1 MINFQRVLL
10 SITVLESVLLSGFM
24 AVQDTN
30 HILVVDDESDV
41 RDLLSKFL
49 TRRGY
54 KVLTAADGEAA
65 IEAIRESRPDIVL
78 LDIRLPKIDGLSVL
92 QRLRDES
99 DDVAIITMSGNADE
113 DTARRSLEL
122 GAADFITK
130 PFNLPYLET
139 SLLAKLILLED

>member
-1 MINFQRVLL
+1 M
-10 SITVLESVLLSGFM
+10 SVQG
-24 AVQDTN
+24 TN

-41 RDLLSKFL
+41 RELLSKFL

-54 KVLTAADGEAA
+54 EVNTASDGMAA
-65 IEAIRESRPDIVL
+65 IEAIRDSRPDIVL

-99 DDVAIITMSGNADE
+99 ENVAIITMSGVADE

-139 SLLAKLILLED
+139 SLLAKLILLEG

>member
-1 MINFQRVLL
+1 M
-10 SITVLESVLLSGFM
+10 SVQG
-24 AVQDTN
+24 TN

-41 RDLLSKFL
+41 RELLSKFL

-54 KVLTAADGEAA
+54 EVNTASDGMAA
-65 IEAIRESRPDIVL
+65 IEAIHDSRPDIVL

-99 DDVAIITMSGNADE
+99 ENVAIITMSGVADE

-139 SLLAKLILLED
+139 SLLAKLILLEG

>member
-1 MINFQRVLL
+1 
-10 SITVLESVLLSGFM
+10 M
-24 AVQDTN
+24 ALHGTN

-41 RDLLSKFL
+41 RELLRKFL

-54 KVLTAADGEAA
+54 EVDTASDGMAA
-65 IEAIRESRPDIVL
+65 IEAIRENPPNIVL

-92 QRLRDES
+92 RRLRDDA
-99 DDVAIITMSGNADE
+99 DDVAIITMSGIADE
-113 DTARRSLEL
+113 DMARQRLEL

-139 SLLAKLILLED
+139 SLLAKLILLEG

>member
-1 MINFQRVLL
+1 M
-10 SITVLESVLLSGFM
+10 LESVSLSGFM
-24 AVQDTN
+24 AVQGTN
-30 HILVVDDESDV
+30 HVLVVDDESDV
-41 RDLLSKFL
+41 RNLLRKFL

-54 KVLTAADGEAA
+54 EVLTAGDGEAA
-65 IEAIRESRPDIVL
+65 IEAIRENRPDIVL
-78 LDIRLPKIDGLSVL
+78 LDIRLPKMDGLSVL

-99 DDVAIITMSGNADE
+99 DDVAVITMSGNADE

-139 SLLAKLILLED
+139 SLLAKLILLEN

>member
-1 MINFQRVLL
+1 MIRFHGLL
-10 SITVLESVLLSGFM
+10 LCASAWESAILSGFM
-24 AVQDTN
+24 AVQGTN
-30 HILVVDDESDV
+30 HVLVVDDESDV

-54 KVLTAADGEAA
+54 EVLTAGDGEAA

-92 QRLRDES
+92 QHLRDEAS
-99 DDVAIITMSGNADE
+99 DIAIITMSGNADE

-139 SLLAKLILLED
+139 SLLAKLILLEN

>member
-1 MINFQRVLL
+1 M
-10 SITVLESVLLSGFM
+10 SVQG
-24 AVQDTN
+24 TN

-41 RDLLSKFL
+41 RELLSKFL

-54 KVLTAADGEAA
+54 EVNTASDGLAA
-65 IEAIRESRPDIVL
+65 IEAIRDSRPDIVL

-92 QRLRDES
+92 QKLRDES
-99 DDVAIITMSGNADE
+99 ENVAIITMSGIADE

-139 SLLAKLILLED
+139 SLLAKLILLEG

>member
-1 MINFQRVLL
+1 
-10 SITVLESVLLSGFM
+10 M
-24 AVQDTN
+24 AVQGTN

-41 RDLLSKFL
+41 RDLLRKFL

-54 KVLTAADGEAA
+54 EVRTAGDGEAA
-65 IEAIRESRPDIVL
+65 IEAIRETHPDIVL
-78 LDIRLPKIDGLSVL
+78 LDIRLPKLDGLSVL

-99 DDVAIITMSGNADE
+99 DNVAVITMSGNADE
-113 DTARRSLEL
+113 DTARKSLEL

-139 SLLAKLILLED
+139 SLLAKLILLEN

>member
-1 MINFQRVLL
+1 M
-10 SITVLESVLLSGFM
+10 SGFV
-24 AVQDTN
+24 AGQGIN

-54 KVLTAADGEAA
+54 EVRTAGDGAAA
-65 IEAIRESRPDIVL
+65 IEAIREGHPDIVL

-99 DDVAIITMSGNADE
+99 VNVAIITMSGNADE
-113 DTARRSLEL
+113 DTARKSLEL

-139 SLLAKLILLED
+139 SLLAKLILLDN

>member
-1 MINFQRVLL
+1 MRD
-10 SITVLESVLLSGFM
+10 FM
-24 AVQDTN
+24 SMHGVN

-41 RDLLSKFL
+41 RELLKKFL

-54 KVLTAADGEAA
+54 EVDTACDGRAALEAVRSN
-65 IEAIRESRPDIVL
+65 EPDIVL
-78 LDIRLPKIDGLSVL
+78 LDIRLPELDGLSVL
-92 QRLRDES
+92 QHLREES
-99 DDVAIITMSGNADE
+99 NSVAVITMSGVADE

-139 SLLAKLILLED
+139 SLLAKLILLEG

>member
-1 MINFQRVLL
+1 
-10 SITVLESVLLSGFM
+10 M
-24 AVQDTN
+24 AVQGTN
-30 HILVVDDESDV
+30 HVLVVDDESDV
-41 RDLLSKFL
+41 RNLLRKFL

-54 KVLTAADGEAA
+54 EVLTAGDGEAA
-65 IEAIRESRPDIVL
+65 IEAIRENRPDIVL
-78 LDIRLPKIDGLSVL
+78 LDIRLPKMDGLSVL

-99 DDVAIITMSGNADE
+99 DDVAVITMSGNADE

-139 SLLAKLILLED
+139 SLLAKLILLEN

>member
-1 MINFQRVLL
+1 M
-10 SITVLESVLLSGFM
+10 
-24 AVQDTN
+24 QDTN

-54 KVLTAADGEAA
+54 KVQTAADGEAA
-65 IEAIRESRPDIVL
+65 IEAIREGRPDIVL

-99 DDVAIITMSGNADE
+99 DDVAIITMSGSADE
-113 DTARRSLEL
+113 DTARKSLEL

-139 SLLAKLILLED
+139 SLLAKLILLDN

>member
-1 MINFQRVLL
+1 M
-10 SITVLESVLLSGFM
+10 SVQG
-24 AVQDTN
+24 TN

-41 RDLLSKFL
+41 RELLSKFL

-54 KVLTAADGEAA
+54 EVNTASDGMAA
-65 IEAIRESRPDIVL
+65 MEAIRDNRPDIVL

-99 DDVAIITMSGNADE
+99 ENVAIITMSGVADE

-139 SLLAKLILLED
+139 SLLAKLILLEG

>member
-1 MINFQRVLL
+1 M
-10 SITVLESVLLSGFM
+10 M
-24 AVQDTN
+24 VQGTN

-41 RDLLSKFL
+41 RDLLKKFL

-54 KVLTAADGEAA
+54 EVDTASDGLAA
-65 IEAIRESRPDIVL
+65 IDAIRDTHPDIVL

-92 QRLRDES
+92 QRLRDEA
-99 DDVAIITMSGNADE
+99 DDVAVITMSGIADE

>member
-1 MINFQRVLL
+1 M
-10 SITVLESVLLSGFM
+10 SIRGN
-24 AVQDTN
+24 N

-54 KVLTAADGEAA
+54 EVDTASDGKAA
-65 IEAIRESRPDIVL
+65 LDAVRESQPDIVL
-78 LDIRLPKIDGLSVL
+78 LDIRLPKVDGLTVL
-92 QRLRDES
+92 ERLREEEQP
-99 DDVAIITMSGNADE
+99 VAIITMSGIADE

-139 SLLAKLILLED
+139 SLLAKLILLEG

>member
-1 MINFQRVLL
+1 M
-10 SITVLESVLLSGFM
+10 LESVSLSDFM
-24 AVQDTN
+24 AVQGTN

-41 RDLLSKFL
+41 RNLLSKFL

-54 KVLTAADGEAA
+54 SVRTAGDGEAA
-65 IEAIRESRPDIVL
+65 IEAIRQSRPAIVL
-78 LDIRLPKIDGLSVL
+78 LDIRLPKIDGLAVL
-92 QRLRDES
+92 QLLRDAS

-113 DTARRSLEL
+113 ATARRSLEL

-139 SLLAKLILLED
+139 SLLAKLILLEN

>member
-1 MINFQRVLL
+1 
-10 SITVLESVLLSGFM
+10 M
-24 AVQDTN
+24 AVQGTN

-41 RDLLSKFL
+41 RNLLRKFL

-54 KVLTAADGEAA
+54 EVLTAGDGEAA
-65 IEAIRESRPDIVL
+65 IEAIRENRPDIVL
-78 LDIRLPKIDGLSVL
+78 LDIRLPKMDGLSVL

-139 SLLAKLILLED
+139 SLLAKLILLEN

>member
-1 MINFQRVLL
+1 
-10 SITVLESVLLSGFM
+10 M
-24 AVQDTN
+24 ALHGTN

-41 RDLLSKFL
+41 RELLRKFL

-54 KVLTAADGEAA
+54 EVDTASDGMAA
-65 IEAIRESRPDIVL
+65 IEAIRENPPDIVL

-92 QRLRDES
+92 RRLRDDA
-99 DDVAIITMSGNADE
+99 DDVAIITMSGIADE
-113 DTARRSLEL
+113 DMARQSLEL

-139 SLLAKLILLED
+139 SLLAKLILLEG

>member
-1 MINFQRVLL
+1 
-10 SITVLESVLLSGFM
+10 M
-24 AVQDTN
+24 AVQGTN

-54 KVLTAADGEAA
+54 EVVTAGDGEAA
-65 IEAIRESRPDIVL
+65 IEAIQEGHPDIVL
-78 LDIRLPKIDGLSVL
+78 LDIRLPKLDGLSVL
-92 QRLRDES
+92 QRLRDLSEN
-99 DDVAIITMSGNADE
+99 VAIITMSGNADE
-113 DTARRSLEL
+113 ETARKSLEL

-139 SLLAKLILLED
+139 SLLAKLILLDT